1 MDEQQKK
8 SNEDQLLET
17 RGDALTPIIAEML
30 RRLTPSMAVN
40 VCELVN
46 NRRSKLS
53 FVCTL
58 NPLEVRAALVGE
70 KGQVMQLYTLA
81 GIGDVDIPA
90 KEANGESA

>member
-17 RGDALTPIIAEML
+17 LGDALTPIIAEML
-30 RRLTPSMAVN
+30 RRLPPSMAVT

-46 NRRSKLS
+46 NGRGKLS

-58 NPLEVRAALVGE
+58 NPLEVRAALTGE

-81 GIGDVDIPA
+81 GIGKLNIPV
-90 KEANGESA
+90 EEVN